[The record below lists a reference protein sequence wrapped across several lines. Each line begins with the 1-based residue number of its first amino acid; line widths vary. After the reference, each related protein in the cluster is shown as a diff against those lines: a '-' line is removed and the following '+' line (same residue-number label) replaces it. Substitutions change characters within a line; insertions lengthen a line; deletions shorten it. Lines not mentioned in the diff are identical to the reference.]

1 MSHARAVTSP
11 VEPHRNLAFMCGRF
25 VSTAGPDRIA
35 AYFDTVL
42 PTEAVAESLGEN
54 YNVAPTQDIYAVVA
68 TGDGGAR
75 VDAFHWGLIP
85 TWAKDRKIASRM
97 INARAETLSDK
108 PAFKGLLAK
117 KRCIVPM
124 DGFYEWQPG
133 SPDGPL
139 NAKGQPLKQPMYIHR
154 GDGELLSV
162 AGLWTA
168 WKDPDDP
175 EGRFLHSVTIITTA
189 ANATIL
195 PVHDR
200 MPALLTAEHWAS
212 WLDPSNQ
219 DLAQLTGLLDG
230 GPPDL
235 LTMEPVSTDVNNVR
249 NNRPD
254 LIEPIE

>member
-1 MSHARAVTSP
+1 
-11 VEPHRNLAFMCGRF
+11 MCGRF

-35 AYFDTVL
+35 AYFDSVL

-54 YNVAPTQDIYAVVA
+54 YNVAPTQDVYAVVGN
-68 TGDGGAR
+68 GDGPAR

-85 TWAKDRKIASRM
+85 SWAKDRKIASRM
-97 INARAETLSDK
+97 INARAETLAEK
-108 PAFKGLLAK
+108 PAFKRLLAT

-133 SPDGPL
+133 DPDGPL
-139 NAKGQPLKQPMYIHR
+139 NTKGKPLKQPMFIHR
-154 GDGELLSV
+154 ADGEPLAV

-175 EGRFLHSVTIITTA
+175 EGRFLHSVTVITTA
-189 ANATIL
+189 AHATMR

-200 MPALLTAEHWAS
+200 MPAVLTAERWAA
-212 WLDPSNQ
+212 WLDPSNA
-219 DLAQLTGLLDG
+219 DLASLTEVLDG
-230 GPPDL
+230 GPPEL
-235 LTMEPVSTDVNNVR
+235 LTMQAVSTEVNNVR

-254 LIEPIE
+254 LIEAVSH